1 MKYHFMAAHCAEF
14 QVRVMGRVLQV
25 SVGGYYAWRQRGP
38 SQQATAN
45 AGLSEQVQAVHQAS
59 RQTYGSRRVTA
70 ALRAQGTVCNRKR
83 VARLMRQLALRGC
96 DRRKR
101 RPRTT
106 QPDGTPAAAPNR
118 LERNFSASA
127 PNRTWVGDI
136 TYLDTDEGWLYL
148 AALEDVFSRKIVGWA
163 MSDRINSALVEAALR
178 MALGTRQP
186 KPGLIHH
193 TDQGR
198 QYLSTD
204 YQDLLAA
211 HHALVSLSRPGNCYD
226 NAMSESFWAT
236 LKSECATGPFAT
248 RAEARTTIFEY
259 IEVFY
264 NRQRLHS
271 ALGYRSPAQFE
282 SDHLTV
288 S

>member
-1 MKYHFMAAHCAEF
+1 MKYQFILAHRGEF
-14 QVRVMGRVLQV
+14 QVTVLCRVLAV
-25 SVGGYYAWRQRGP
+25 SVSGYYAWRQRGS

-45 AGLSEQVQAVHQAS
+45 AGLSEQVQAVHQHS

-70 ALRAQGTVCNRKR
+70 ALRAQGTLCNRKR
-83 VARLMRQLALRGC
+83 VARLMGQLSLRGC

-118 LERNFSASA
+118 LKRNFSASA
-127 PNRTWVGDI
+127 PNQVWVGDI
-136 TYLDTDEGWLYL
+136 TYLDTDQGWLYL
-148 AALEDVFSRKIVGWA
+148 AGLVDVFSRKVVGWA
-163 MSDRINSALVEAALR
+163 MSEHIDAALVEAALQ
-178 MALGTRQP
+178 MALAQRHP
-186 KPGLIHH
+186 RPGLIHH

-198 QYLSTD
+198 QYLSTP
-204 YQDLLAA
+204 YQDRLAA
-211 HHALVSLSRPGNCYD
+211 HQALVSLSRPGNCYD
-226 NAMSESFWAT
+226 NALSESFWAT

-248 RAEARTTIFEY
+248 RAEARTTVFEY

-282 SDHLTV
+282 TDHLTV